1 MKKKIIIVG
10 GDPNSINSELIYK
23 SWKKLD
29 KSLRNR
35 IYIISNYSLLKA
47 QFKKLNYKIKL
58 KKVKDILEKNTGNNL
73 KIIDINVEF
82 KNPFK
87 IPYKSSSN
95 FILNSLNFAHKLAL
109 KNEIAGFINCAISK
123 ELLGKSKIGVTEY
136 LASKC
141 KIKNNS
147 EVMLIKNDKLAVCP
161 ITTHIDVREI
171 SKKIKKE
178 FIITKVKTIENWYK
192 KKLKKKPKIAIL
204 GLNPHNAEM
213 RKDSEEKKTIV
224 PAINKLRQLGL
235 NIKGPLISDTIFIHD
250 YKKFDVIIGM
260 FHDQVLT
267 PFKALF
273 KFDAINITLGLK
285 YLRVSPDHGVAVDLI
300 GKKRANSTSLLKCIK
315 FINKFGK

>member
-1 MKKKIIIVG
+1 MNKKIIIVT

-141 KIKNNS
+141 KIKT
-147 EVMLIKNDKLAVCP
+147 KP
-161 ITTHIDVREI
+161 IFCFRFID
-171 SKKIKKE
+171 
-178 FIITKVKTIENWYK
+178 
-192 KKLKKKPKIAIL
+192 
-204 GLNPHNAEM
+204 
-213 RKDSEEKKTIV
+213 
-224 PAINKLRQLGL
+224 
-235 NIKGPLISDTIFIHD
+235 SDTII
-250 YKKFDVIIGM
+250 
-260 FHDQVLT
+260 
-267 PFKALF
+267 
-273 KFDAINITLGLK
+273 
-285 YLRVSPDHGVAVDLI
+285 
-300 GKKRANSTSLLKCIK
+300 
-315 FINKFGK
+315 

>member
-35 IYIISNYSLLKA
+35 IYIISSYSLLKA
-47 QFKKLNYKIKL
+47 QFKKLKYKIKL
-58 KKVKDILEKNTGNNL
+58 KKIKDIHKKNLENEL
-73 KIIDINVEF
+73 KIIDVNLRF

-95 FILNSLNFAHKLAL
+95 FILNSLNFGHKLAL
-109 KNEIAGFINCAISK
+109 KKEISGFINCAIDK
-123 ELLGKSKIGVTEY
+123 KLLVKSKIGVTEY

-141 KIKNNS
+141 KIKNNT

-161 ITTHIDVREI
+161 ITTHINIREI
-171 SKKIKKE
+171 SGKIKKE
-178 FIITKVKTIENWYK
+178 LIITKVKTIDNWYK
-192 KKLKKKPKIAIL
+192 KKLKKNPKIAIL

-213 RKDSEEKKTIV
+213 RKDSEEKKIII
-224 PAINKLRQLGL
+224 PAIKKLRRLGF
-235 NIKGPLISDTIFIHD
+235 NIKGPLVSDTIFIND

-267 PFKALF
+267 PFKTLY
-273 KFDAINITLGLK
+273 KFNAINITLGLK
-285 YLRVSPDHGVAVDLI
+285 YLRVSPDHGVAVDII
-300 GKKRANSTSLLKCIK
+300 GKKRANYASLLNCIK

>member
-35 IYIISNYSLLKA
+35 IYIISSYSLLKA
-47 QFKKLNYKIKL
+47 QFKKLKYKIKL
-58 KKVKDILEKNTGNNL
+58 KKIKDIHKKNLENEL
-73 KIIDINVEF
+73 KIIDVNLRF

-95 FILNSLNFAHKLAL
+95 FILNSLNFGHKLAL
-109 KNEIAGFINCAISK
+109 KKEISGFINCAIDK
-123 ELLGKSKIGVTEY
+123 KLLVKSKIGVTEY

-161 ITTHIDVREI
+161 ITTHINIREI
-171 SKKIKKE
+171 SEKIKKGL
-178 FIITKVKTIENWYK
+178 IITKVKTIDNWYK
-192 KKLKKKPKIAIL
+192 KKLKKNPKIAIL

-213 RKDSEEKKTIV
+213 RKDSEEKKIII
-224 PAINKLRQLGL
+224 PAIKKLRRLGL
-235 NIKGPLISDTIFIHD
+235 NIKGPLVSDTIFIND

-273 KFDAINITLGLK
+273 KFNAINITLGLK
-285 YLRVSPDHGVAVDLI
+285 YLRISPDHGTALDLI
-300 GKKRANSTSLLKCIK
+300 GKNKADPTSLLKCISYV
-315 FINKFGK
+315 NKYKE

>member
-35 IYIISNYSLLKA
+35 IYIISSYSLLKA
-47 QFKKLNYKIKL
+47 QFKKLKYKIKL
-58 KKVKDILEKNTGNNL
+58 KKIKDIHKKNLENEL
-73 KIIDINVEF
+73 KIIDVNLRF

-95 FILNSLNFAHKLAL
+95 FILNSLNFGHKLAL
-109 KNEIAGFINCAISK
+109 KKEISGFINCAIDK
-123 ELLGKSKIGVTEY
+123 KLLVKSKIGVTEY

-161 ITTHIDVREI
+161 ITTHINIREI
-171 SKKIKKE
+171 SEKIKKGL
-178 FIITKVKTIENWYK
+178 IITKVKTIDNWYK
-192 KKLKKKPKIAIL
+192 KKLKKNPKIAIL

-213 RKDSEEKKTIV
+213 RKDSEEKKIII
-224 PAINKLRQLGL
+224 PAIKKLRRLGF
-235 NIKGPLISDTIFIHD
+235 NIKGPLVSDTIFIND

-267 PFKALF
+267 PFKTLY
-273 KFDAINITLGLK
+273 KFNAINITLGLK
-285 YLRVSPDHGVAVDLI
+285 YLRVSPDHGVAVDII
-300 GKKRANSTSLLKCIK
+300 GKKRANYASLLNCIK

>member
-47 QFKKLNYKIKL
+47 QFKKLKYKIKL
-58 KKVKDILEKNTGNNL
+58 KKIKDIHKKNLENEL
-73 KIIDINVEF
+73 KIIDVNLRF

-95 FILNSLNFAHKLAL
+95 FILNSLNFGHKLAL
-109 KNEIAGFINCAISK
+109 KKEIAGFINCAIDK
-123 ELLGKSKIGVTEY
+123 KLLVKSKIGVTEY

-161 ITTHIDVREI
+161 ITTHINIREI
-171 SKKIKKE
+171 SGKIKKE
-178 FIITKVKTIENWYK
+178 LIITKVKTIDNWYK
-192 KKLKKKPKIAIL
+192 KKLKKNPKIAIL

-213 RKDSEEKKTIV
+213 RKDSEEKKIII
-224 PAINKLRQLGL
+224 PAIKKLRRLGF
-235 NIKGPLISDTIFIHD
+235 NIKGPLVSDTIFIND

-267 PFKALF
+267 PFKTLY
-273 KFDAINITLGLK
+273 KFNAINITLGLK
-285 YLRVSPDHGVAVDLI
+285 YLRVSPDHGVAVDII
-300 GKKRANSTSLLKCIK
+300 GKKRANYASLLNCIK

>member
-58 KKVKDILEKNTGNNL
+58 KKIKDIHKKNLENKL
-73 KIIDINVEF
+73 KIIDVNLRF

-95 FILNSLNFAHKLAL
+95 FILNSLNFGHKLAL
-109 KNEIAGFINCAISK
+109 KKEIAGLINCAINK
-123 ELLGKSKIGVTEY
+123 NLLVKSKIGVTEY

-161 ITTHIDVREI
+161 ITTHINIREI
-171 SKKIKKE
+171 SRKIKKE
-178 FIITKVKTIENWYK
+178 LIITKVKTIENWYK
-192 KKLKKKPKIAIL
+192 KKLKKKPKMAIL

-213 RKDSEEKKTIV
+213 RKDSEEKKNII
-224 PAINKLRQLGL
+224 PAIKKLRRLGS
-235 NIKGPLISDTIFIHD
+235 NIKGPLVSDTIFIND

-260 FHDQVLT
+260 YHDQVLT
-267 PFKALF
+267 PFKTLY
-273 KFDAINITLGLK
+273 KFNAINITLGLK
-285 YLRVSPDHGVAVDLI
+285 YLRVSPDHGVAVDII
-300 GKKRANSTSLLKCIK
+300 GKKRANYASLMNCIK

>member
-23 SWKKLD
+23 SWKKID

-58 KKVKDILEKNTGNNL
+58 KKIKDIHKKNSENKL
-73 KIIDINVEF
+73 KIIDINLDF

-95 FILNSLNFAHKLAL
+95 FILDSLNFAHKLAL
-109 KNEIAGFINCAISK
+109 KKEITGFINCAIDK
-123 ELLGKSKIGVTEY
+123 KLLGKSKIGVTEY

-147 EVMLIKNDKLAVCP
+147 EVMLIKNDKLAVSP
-161 ITTHIDVREI
+161 ITTHLNIREI
-171 SKKIKKE
+171 SKKIKKTL
-178 FIITKVKTIENWYK
+178 IITKVKTIDNWYK
-192 KKLKKKPKIAIL
+192 KKLKKNPKIAIL

-213 RKDSEEKKTIV
+213 RKDSEEKKIII
-224 PAINKLRQLGL
+224 PAIKKLRQLGL
-235 NIKGPLISDTIFIHD
+235 NIKGPLVSDTIFIND
-250 YKKFDVIIGM
+250 YKNFDVIIGM

-267 PFKALF
+267 PFKTLY
-273 KFDAINITLGLK
+273 KFNAINVTLGLK

-300 GKKRANSTSLLKCIK
+300 GKKRANYTSLLNCIK

>member
-35 IYIISNYSLLKA
+35 IYIISSYSLLKA
-47 QFKKLNYKIKL
+47 QFKKLKYKIKL
-58 KKVKDILEKNTGNNL
+58 KKIKDIHKKNLENEL
-73 KIIDINVEF
+73 KIIDINLRF

-95 FILNSLNFAHKLAL
+95 FILNSLNFGHKLAL
-109 KNEIAGFINCAISK
+109 KKEISGFINCAIDK
-123 ELLGKSKIGVTEY
+123 KLLVKSKIGVTEY

-161 ITTHIDVREI
+161 ITTHINIREI
-171 SKKIKKE
+171 SEKIKKGL
-178 FIITKVKTIENWYK
+178 IITKVKTIDNWYK
-192 KKLKKKPKIAIL
+192 KKLKKNPKIAIL

-213 RKDSEEKKTIV
+213 RKDSEEKKIII
-224 PAINKLRQLGL
+224 PAIKKLRRLGL
-235 NIKGPLISDTIFIHD
+235 NIKGPLVSDTIFIND

-267 PFKALF
+267 PFKTLY
-273 KFDAINITLGLK
+273 KFNAINITLGLK
-285 YLRVSPDHGVAVDLI
+285 YLRVSPDHGVAVDII
-300 GKKRANSTSLLKCIK
+300 GKKRANYASLLNCIK

>member
-35 IYIISNYSLLKA
+35 IYIISSYSLLKA
-47 QFKKLNYKIKL
+47 QFKKLKYKIKL
-58 KKVKDILEKNTGNNL
+58 KKIKDIHKKNLENEL
-73 KIIDINVEF
+73 KIIDVNLRF

-95 FILNSLNFAHKLAL
+95 FILNSLNFGHKLAL
-109 KNEIAGFINCAISK
+109 KKEIAGFINCAIDK
-123 ELLGKSKIGVTEY
+123 KLLVKSKIGVTEY

-161 ITTHIDVREI
+161 ITTHINIREI
-171 SKKIKKE
+171 SGKIKKE
-178 FIITKVKTIENWYK
+178 LIITKVKTIDNWYK
-192 KKLKKKPKIAIL
+192 KKLKKNPKIAIL

-213 RKDSEEKKTIV
+213 RKDSEEKKIII
-224 PAINKLRQLGL
+224 PAIKKLRRLGL
-235 NIKGPLISDTIFIHD
+235 NIKGPLVSDTIFIND

-267 PFKALF
+267 PFKTLY
-273 KFDAINITLGLK
+273 KFNAINITLGLK
-285 YLRVSPDHGVAVDLI
+285 YLRVSPDHGVAVDII
-300 GKKRANSTSLLKCIK
+300 GKKRANYASLLNCIK